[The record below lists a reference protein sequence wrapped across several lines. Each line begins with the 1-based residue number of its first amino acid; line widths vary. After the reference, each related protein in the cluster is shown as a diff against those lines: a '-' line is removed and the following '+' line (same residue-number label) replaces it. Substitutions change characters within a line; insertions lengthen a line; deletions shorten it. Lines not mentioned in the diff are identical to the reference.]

1 VHTISACRA
10 GAARAGDDSA
20 SPAPSAGTAR
30 QRHEGLGALR
40 GCMDAAFSLQ
50 PMGERCPKPQGR
62 LRLVAKAVGLP
73 ASQAEAAAAAAAAS
87 AVAVAGDTVYRSR
100 GALEEA
106 MQEEI
111 RAAAAEAEAEEARQ
125 RAEADALAAA
135 AQSMAEDAAAALK
148 LEEEAAARE
157 KAEMEAAREAAAHP
171 ITMAIVLAACSQCG
185 VMPAS

>member
-1 VHTISACRA
+1 MHTISACRA

-30 QRHEGLGALR
+30 QRHEGLGALC

-73 ASQAEAAAAAAAAS
+73 ASQAAS
-87 AVAVAGDTVYRSR
+87 AAAVAGDTVYRSR

-157 KAEMEAAREAAAHP
+157 KAEMEAAREAAARP

>member
-1 VHTISACRA
+1 MHTISACRA
-10 GAARAGDDSA
+10 GAARAGDDST
-20 SPAPSAGTAR
+20 SPAPSAAGTAR
-30 QRHEGLGALR
+30 QRHEGLGALC

-73 ASQAEAAAAAAAAS
+73 ESQAEAAAAAAAS
-87 AVAVAGDTVYRSR
+87 AAAVAGDTVYRSR

-185 VMPAS
+185 VMPA